1 MGSPNEHEWG
11 LGHHGTLQGAQQKD
25 ERAQQDKQALGFDLI
40 IGFVVFLTTMNGIH
54 AEQQEA
60 YMSNVEYEWLWH
72 SNDLRDTPHY
82 RVYVYI
88 Y

>member
-1 MGSPNEHEWG
+1 MALYKEHSK
-11 LGHHGTLQGAQQKD
+11 KD

-72 SNDLRDTPHY
+72 SKRLRDTPHY